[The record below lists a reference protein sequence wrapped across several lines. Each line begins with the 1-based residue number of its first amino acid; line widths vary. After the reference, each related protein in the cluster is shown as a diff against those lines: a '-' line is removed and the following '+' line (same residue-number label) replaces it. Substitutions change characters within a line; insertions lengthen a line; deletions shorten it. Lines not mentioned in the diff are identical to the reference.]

1 MSDFQS
7 ELAMNFSEM
16 CQCTLETANAYLQSC
31 DWDLEAGTIAKW
43 EIDFVAVSFFF
54 DKYV

>member
-16 CQCTLETANAYLQSC
+16 CQCSLETANAYLQSC